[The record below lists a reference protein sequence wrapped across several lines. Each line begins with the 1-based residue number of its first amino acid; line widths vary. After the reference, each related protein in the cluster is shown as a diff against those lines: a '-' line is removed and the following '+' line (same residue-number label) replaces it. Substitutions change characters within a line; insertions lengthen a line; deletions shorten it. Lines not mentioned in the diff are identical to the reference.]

1 MVKEKEKF
9 AKKKGK
15 KMELKFCLEGISK
28 SFARLIAKN
37 PSEKTLAESLQRRK
51 WWEIQVYPKEYLWVK
66 KSIIDHSS
74 TVLNPISNQPS

>member
-51 WWEIQVYPKEYLWVK
+51 W
-66 KSIIDHSS
+66 
-74 TVLNPISNQPS
+74 